1 MIDRLFRAT
10 FVTCLALLLGPPL
23 AWAGPVSGE
32 TAQRLGGTGL
42 PLPRFASLGSNKVH
56 MREGPSELN
65 RISWVYQREGMPV
78 EIIEE
83 FGPWRKV
90 RDIDKAEGWINGNL
104 LSGQRHGVVVGAV
117 RKLYTQPD
125 TNAKVAWRVEPGV
138 VGRLVMCEDAW
149 CQMNIDGKAGW
160 ILREQIWG
168 TYTTE
173 NFN

>member
-1 MIDRLFRAT
+1 MSGRLLA
-10 FVTCLALLLGPPL
+10 VVCLFLIGAPL
-23 AWAGPVSGE
+23 MAEAGPVSGD

-65 RISWVYQREGMPV
+65 RISWQYQREGMPV

-90 RDIDKAEGWINGNL
+90 RDIDNAEGWINGNL

-117 RKLYTQPD
+117 RNLFTQPD
-125 TNAKVAWRVEPGV
+125 TKSKVAWRAEPGV

-149 CQMNIDGKAGW
+149 CQINVDGKSGW

-168 TYTTE
+168 TYETE

>member
-1 MIDRLFRAT
+1 MLRPLA
-10 FVTCLALLLGPPL
+10 VSLALGLMSLIP
-23 AWAGPVSGE
+23 AAQAGPVSGDS
-32 TAQRLGGTGL
+32 AQRLGGTGL

-65 RISWVYQREGMPV
+65 KISWQYQREGMPV

-90 RDIDKAEGWINGNL
+90 RDIDNSEGWINGNL
-104 LSGQRHGVVVGAV
+104 LSGQRHGVVVGSV
-117 RKLYTQPD
+117 RNFYTQPD
-125 TNAKVAWRVEPGV
+125 TNAKVAWRAEPGV

-149 CQMNIDGKAGW
+149 CQINVEGKSGW
-160 ILREQIWG
+160 VLREQIWG
-168 TYTTE
+168 TYENE